1 MFLKSIFAQRSRNGD
16 LEARELPLLLL
27 LMPLQ
32 RVSKMCIILP
42 TNGRTGRV
50 VRAAEITT
58 AAESAHIRHAVF
70 RLQSRLVIN
79 SLTNQNRSILEFS
92 RAKKF
97 VFI

>member
-58 AAESAHIRHAVF
+58 AESAHI

-79 SLTNQNRSILEFS
+79 SLKQVKITL
-92 RAKKF
+92 
-97 VFI
+97 

>member
-58 AAESAHIRHAVF
+58 AESAHIRHAVF

-79 SLTNQNRSILEFS
+79 SFKASQNHTIGGSHQLIS
-92 RAKKF
+92 Q
-97 VFI
+97 